1 MDEMLLGLLAELVEG
16 RNLFLTRGL
25 NRVSAS
31 HRDVILSNY
40 LLNERCYIEVANRVF
55 QHSIRREREV
65 ASTLLTM
72 NIPLNFMDPITVHP
86 THDQIAAATE
96 AMAEIPPAT
105 TCPICQDALTANGVR
120 ITHCNHTYH
129 RNCLDSWFTM
139 SVRCPVCRYDIRGGP
154 EAGTS
159 AASE

>member
-1 MDEMLLGLLAELVEG
+1 MLLGLLAELVDG
-16 RNLFLTRGL
+16 RNTFFARGL
-25 NRVSAS
+25 NRVGPT
-31 HRDVILSNY
+31 HRDIIASNY

-65 ASTLLTM
+65 ASTLMTM

-86 THDQIAAATE
+86 TAAQITAATE
-96 AMAEIPPAT
+96 AVAEPPAEA
-105 TCPICQDALTANGVR
+105 TCPICQDALTANAVR

-139 SVRCPVCRYDIRGGP
+139 SVRCPVCRHDIRGGQ

-159 AASE
+159 VASE